1 MKINI
6 ITPAILLGVS
16 ALISVSC
23 TANALP
29 KVKNPVYESYDISG
43 EKDYRVSFELSNDS
57 VPATSVVINRIQQPI
72 SKENKVG
79 LKYNVNVISQSK
91 KILGFK
97 PRITNQEN
105 GILFKNDTT
114 AIFKPVDF
122 KLHSK

>member
-16 ALISVSC
+16 ALIFVSC

-43 EKDYRVSFELSNDS
+43 EKGYRVSFELSNDS
-57 VPATSVVINRIQQPI
+57 VPATSVVINRIQQHI
-72 SKENKVG
+72 SSENKTG
-79 LKYNVNVISQSK
+79 LHYKVNVITQSR

-97 PRITNQEN
+97 PKITDLEN
-105 GILFKNDTT
+105 GIFFKTDT
-114 AIFKPVDF
+114 AEIFKPVNF
-122 KLHSK
+122 KLQKQ